1 MSIDD
6 VPVLAWILDTG
17 PDDRVFDSL
26 LLAGP
31 LLIVVLALV
40 GRSPVTVALA
50 VGYLGVFAGYTLYKW
65 AT

>member
-1 MSIDD
+1 MSADH
-6 VPVLAWILDTG
+6 VPGLRWVLDTG

-26 LLAGP
+26 LVSGP
-31 LLIVVLALV
+31 LLIVLLALL
-40 GRSPVTVALA
+40 GRTPLTTTIA